1 MIFQTNGGECCNRM
15 SERPQL
21 LHKTIDLVFVFFGRY
36 SNILLVITRAKGIA
50 LLRNNISH
58 VSVGCVIKASQLM
71 LYGVIIAV
79 CSQIHTKHINTLFG
93 QNVEL
98 LNVKLAVY
106 KDPVRTAQ

>member
-1 MIFQTNGGECCNRM
+1 M

-79 CSQIHTKHINTLFG
+79 CSQIHTKHKNTLCG
-93 QNVEL
+93 QNVEF
-98 LNVKLAVY
+98 LNVK
-106 KDPVRTAQ
+106 PVVHIVTTEL